1 MDKLIN
7 FVEEKMGR
15 VFSEALANT
24 IFYSG
29 IVLGIALI
37 LLEVIWALA
46 CVLFMMT
53 NFGLALLYLII
64 DFVVFFLTMFG
75 MMYLK
80 SWWEDRV

>member
-15 VFSEALANT
+15 VFSESLASA

-37 LLEVIWALA
+37 LLEVVFALA

-53 NFGLALLYLII
+53 SFGLALLYLVI
-64 DFVVFFLTMFG
+64 DFVIFFITMFG
-75 MMYLK
+75 MMYLRA
-80 SWWEDRV
+80 WWEARI